1 LDRWPFFIMHCRGMH
16 HARMLLV
23 SIIADLAGDGFF
35 FSIVQQN
42 RKKEWVRRLFVPYIV
57 FFALSCL
64 VSGFSMIVKMQ
75 IIRQKYRSRHAAV
88 APADAAVATQVVVEA
103 APNARTPRSRRVTN
117 LAKIL
122 ANTAAKLKVADLET
136 QVREPCHPRLARFS
150 IMAGRSARA
159 ALEAHRKG
167 GMKSSSAFRRNVAY
181 CICSIGRNLS
191 LVP

>member
-1 LDRWPFFIMHCRGMH
+1 MNYAL
-16 HARMLLV
+16 MLPV

-64 VSGFSMIVKMQ
+64 VSSFSMIVKMQ

-117 LAKIL
+117 LAKISKIL
-122 ANTAAKLKVADLET
+122 ANTSAKLKVADLET

-159 ALEAHRKG
+159 AL
-167 GMKSSSAFRRNVAY
+167 
-181 CICSIGRNLS
+181 
-191 LVP
+191 

>member
-1 LDRWPFFIMHCRGMH
+1 
-16 HARMLLV
+16 
-23 SIIADLAGDGFF
+23 
-35 FSIVQQN
+35 
-42 RKKEWVRRLFVPYIV
+42 
-57 FFALSCL
+57 
-64 VSGFSMIVKMQ
+64 MIVKMQ

-117 LAKIL
+117 LAKISKIL
-122 ANTAAKLKVADLET
+122 ANTSAKLKVADLET
-136 QVREPCHPRLARFS
+136 QVREPCHPRFSRFS

-159 ALEAHRKG
+159 ALEAHREG

>member
-1 LDRWPFFIMHCRGMH
+1 MDRWPFCIMHCRGMRY
-16 HARMLLV
+16 ARMLPL

-88 APADAAVATQVVVEA
+88 APADAAVATQVIVKA

-136 QVREPCHPRLARFS
+136 QVRERIRGLLGHN
-150 IMAGRSARA
+150 GRESARA
-159 ALEAHRKG
+159 ALEA
-167 GMKSSSAFRRNVAY
+167 GMK
-181 CICSIGRNLS
+181 
-191 LVP
+191 

>member
-1 LDRWPFFIMHCRGMH
+1 MDRRPFSILHCRGMH
-16 HARMLLV
+16 YARILLV

-35 FSIVQQN
+35 FSIVQLN

-64 VSGFSMIVKMQ
+64 VSSFSMIVKMQ

-88 APADAAVATQVVVEA
+88 APAVATQVVVEA

-159 ALEAHRKG
+159 ALEAHREG